1 MHRLNNI
8 KMSKPILIVK
18 FPISYL
24 YDNVVEFTQKLNSNT
39 ELVNDYFLFTI
50 PNSTDEFDFKVF
62 NGEYV
67 ESEYKEL
74 IELIEELK
82 NQ

>member
-1 MHRLNNI
+1 
-8 KMSKPILIVK
+8 MSKPILIVK
-18 FPISYL
+18 FPASYPPQ
-24 YDNVVEFTQKLNSNT
+24 VGEEIAQRLNSNT

-67 ESEYKEL
+67 ESEYNVLTELIKEL
-74 IELIEELK
+74 K
-82 NQ
+82 KQ